1 MGRILSAGIG
11 LHIISERVV
20 LHLYVCSFFDS
31 GDMPVRAL
39 AIEGK
44 EKLIGSRD
52 GLFILTKKIIVIK
65 VSRFHSYAQI

>member
-20 LHLYVCSFFDS
+20 LHLYVCSFLIPEICRTCTCHR
-31 GDMPVRAL
+31 G
-39 AIEGK
+39 EG
-44 EKLIGSRD
+44 KLIGSRD